1 MSVPDPRLP
10 IIPLEFSG
18 RSRYLAAQLAGNL
31 LRTIADNLPAKL
43 ADNLLRTIAGI
54 LSAQQPALSLHN
66 SRQVLCTIADN
77 NLPAQ

>member
-31 LRTIADNLPAKL
+31 LRTIAGILSAQL

-54 LSAQQPALSLHN
+54 LSAQ
-66 SRQVLCTIADN
+66 
-77 NLPAQ
+77 